1 MHVRASAGWVSG
13 SDGDRHLV
21 SPMHYEGVKHFG
33 DFDDSPENTL
43 VSGWHFVK
51 FGIRGE
57 IEVVKK

>member
-1 MHVRASAGWVSG
+1 MSG
-13 SDGDRHLV
+13 PDGDRHLV